1 VKKYIIR
8 IIGALCILGAITLLF
23 MSPFMEITGV
33 KRADMREFRE
43 DTEKLLEGVS
53 QTIQDRVSYDE
64 DFEDDLK
71 DNNFPSKKSAIKKR
85 FKEVEELATELLNDK
100 ISIHEL
106 AVISAKAPGI
116 VKDVGNLL
124 NTKGGDYVINA
135 ITQNAMEQVREE
147 NPDAYF
153 GDEEIREYKKNMQ
166 ADAEDA
172 VALLSALSIAFIG
185 LAVLLALIVLLA
197 VISAVTHVCNKKRG
211 LKYVV
216 LVIMLILVIGGT
228 VAGPL
233 VSNLVE
239 LQKPFDDAGLQMA
252 IMPYVALALMFVPI
266 VLDIIFERKNKN
278 SNGAEEEN
286 AVCYEETAAP
296 SVEMA
301 LPEEPAAPT
310 EEQTAADVQET
321 EEVFPEDEV
330 TETVEMPEEPKKK
343 KKGLKFW
350 LITGI
355 SAAVA
360 IAATVLV
367 LVLFVFNTYKTP
379 IKLMEKSANAKKAS
393 AVLDRR
399 IEMLNGFCEDEYK
412 EIAKIMKKSDNYE
425 DTLEYYEES
434 IDYNKDEYGSN
445 YKIKYKIV
453 DKEKLD
459 KDELREVRDSIREDG
474 ERQLED
480 WQDMDDEDYE
490 EAAEE
495 LGITKSQAKKYYKER
510 ESVAKTLKKAKVT
523 EGYVLTVS
531 VTITGS
537 ELDEPEED
545 EYEISVYK
553 VNGRWVSSGALSMLL
568 YYNYVL

>member
-1 VKKYIIR
+1 MKKYIIR

-33 KRADMREFRE
+33 KRSDMRELRE
-43 DTEKLLEGVS
+43 DTEELLEGVS
-53 QTIQDRVSYDE
+53 QMIQDRVSYDE

-71 DNNFPSKKSAIKKR
+71 DNDFPYKKSAIKKR
-85 FKEVEELATELLNDK
+85 FKEVEGLATELLNDK
-100 ISIHEL
+100 ISIYEL
-106 AVISAKAPGI
+106 AVIAAKAPGI

-124 NTKGGDYVINA
+124 NTDGGDYVISA
-135 ITQNAMEQVREE
+135 ITQNAMEKVREE

-153 GDEEIREYKKNMQ
+153 DDEDILEYKKNMK

-185 LAVLLALIVLLA
+185 LVVLLALIVLLA

-233 VSNLVE
+233 VSKLVD

-252 IMPYVALALMFVPI
+252 IMPYVALVLMFVPV

-278 SNGAEEEN
+278 SNGAEEN
-286 AVCYEETAAP
+286 AVCYEAP
-296 SVEMA
+296 VAPYVEMTV
-301 LPEEPAAPT
+301 PEEPAAPA
-310 EEQTAADVQET
+310 EEQIAADVQET
-321 EEVFPEDEV
+321 EEVVPEVEV
-330 TETVEMPEEPKKK
+330 TETFEMPEEPKKK

-379 IKLMEKSANAKKAS
+379 IKLIEKQANAKKAS
-393 AVLDRR
+393 AVLDGRVKA
-399 IEMLNGFCEDEYK
+399 LNGFCEDEYK
-412 EIAKIMKKSDNYE
+412 EILKIMKKSDNYE
-425 DTLEYYEES
+425 DILESCEEE
-434 IDYNKDEYGSN
+434 IEYMQDEYGEN
-445 YKIKYKIV
+445 FKVKYKIT

-459 KDELREVRDSIREDG
+459 KDELREVRDEIRERG
-474 ERQLED
+474 EMRLDDFED
-480 WQDMDDEDYE
+480 LDDEDYE
-490 EAAEE
+490 EGAEA
-495 LGITKSQAKKYYKER
+495 LGITKSQAKKYAKAL

-537 ELDEPEED
+537 GLDEPEEE
-545 EYEISVYK
+545 EYEVEVYK
-553 VNGRWVSSGALSMLL
+553 IDGRWVSSSALSMLI
-568 YYNYVL
+568 YGGIF

>member
-1 VKKYIIR
+1 MKKYIIR

-33 KRADMREFRE
+33 KRSDMRELRE
-43 DTEKLLEGVS
+43 DTEELLEGVS
-53 QTIQDRVSYDE
+53 QMIQDRVSYDE

-71 DNNFPSKKSAIKKR
+71 DNDFPYKKSAIKKR
-85 FKEVEELATELLNDK
+85 FKEVEGLATELLNNK
-100 ISIHEL
+100 ISIYEL
-106 AVISAKAPGI
+106 AVIAAKAPGI

-124 NTKGGDYVINA
+124 NTDGGDYVISA

-153 GDEEIREYKKNMQ
+153 DDEDILEYKKNMK

-185 LAVLLALIVLLA
+185 LVVLLALIVLLA

-233 VSNLVE
+233 VSKLVD

-252 IMPYVALALMFVPI
+252 IMPYVALVLMFVPV

-278 SNGAEEEN
+278 SNGAEEN
-286 AVCYEETAAP
+286 AVCYEAP
-296 SVEMA
+296 VAPYVEMTV
-301 LPEEPAAPT
+301 PEEPAAPA
-310 EEQTAADVQET
+310 EEQIAADVQET
-321 EEVFPEDEV
+321 EEVIPEDEL
-330 TETVEMPEEPKKK
+330 TEVFEMPEEPKKK

-379 IKLMEKSANAKKAS
+379 IKLIEKQANAKKAS
-393 AVLDRR
+393 AVLDGRVKA
-399 IEMLNGFCEDEYK
+399 LNGFCEDEYK
-412 EIAKIMKKSDNYE
+412 EMLKIMKKSDNYE

-459 KDELREVRDSIREDG
+459 KDELREIRDTIREDG

-480 WQDMDDEDYE
+480 WEDMDDEDYE
-490 EAAEE
+490 DAADAM
-495 LGITKSQAKKYYKER
+495 GITKSQAKKYYKAM

-553 VNGRWVSSGALSMLL
+553 VNGRWVSSSALSMLL
-568 YYNYVL
+568 YYNYLQ